1 MGTKRIQRLGGLGLL
16 AATLLGG
23 TAHADWRGAVCGWG
37 ADDCNRCVPDAV
49 AAVNGLRDHGDV
61 LGFFP
66 IGDPVTLFNHWQG
79 LQRLPAAGGRHLAVS
94 HSGTTKAF
102 TVVEMGSR
110 DTGGARFRSNR
121 LAPGSSYPATPPSS
135 ADRAIT
141 DVWLQGLGY
150 THSGGM
156 QAVGNLLAVSL
167 ESSPDG
173 ANGRIQLYDL
183 STPWSPRLLTAGQSG
198 QTKEAGTASLAK
210 LSDGAF
216 LLILGRA
223 NANNLEFYR
232 STSPDLRLE
241 TTGFTPLDTWNER
254 ELLSSISD
262 WEFGNYQNL
271 NLVTQCDG
279 TLFLVGTHL
288 DSTTGQDWVDLYRV
302 TEQNGQALLTKVA
315 KRHLYCGY
323 PSPGYDSGT
332 NRHCNLDAAGGVYV
346 DPWGQ
351 LIVYGTEHDNDG
363 PGSSVKMME
372 FRSTFPNAECESN
385 LQQAFVE
392 LYDDSDF
399 SDRGLMID
407 YPDHGKEDYSNFT
420 SIEGFNDKTSAVRYC
435 LPYGWRFR
443 LYEHSGFQGSYRE
456 LKGRGSLNL
465 NNVSFGDK
473 TSSGRFIYL
482 GY

>member
-1 MGTKRIQRLGGLGLL
+1 MNVKRIRNLGCLGLL
-16 AATLLGG
+16 ATSLLGG
-23 TAHADWRGAVCGWG
+23 SALAQWTGAACGWG

-49 AAVNGLRDHGDV
+49 GAVNGLRDHGDV

-66 IGDPVTLFNHWQG
+66 IGDPVTQFNHWQG
-79 LQRLPAAGGRHLAVS
+79 IQRLPAAGGRHLAVS

-102 TVVEMGSR
+102 TVVELGSR

-121 LAPGSSYPATPPSS
+121 LVADLSYPATSPSS

-141 DVWLQGLGY
+141 DAWFSDMDY

-156 QAVGNLLAVSL
+156 QASGNLLAVSL
-167 ESSPDG
+167 ESSPTG
-173 ANGRIQLYDL
+173 ARGRVAFYDL
-183 STPWSPRLLTAGQSG
+183 SSPSSPLRLPVSQVGTSEQ
-198 QTKEAGTASLAK
+198 AGTASLAK
-210 LSDGAF
+210 LADGRF

-223 NANNLEFYR
+223 NANDLEFYR
-232 STSPDLRLE
+232 STGTDLRSPAA
-241 TTGFTPLDTWNER
+241 GFEPLDEWNER
-254 ELLSSISD
+254 ELLSAIGD

-279 TLFLVGTHL
+279 TLFLAGTHQN
-288 DSTTGQDWVDLYRV
+288 TINGEDWVDLYRV
-302 TEQNGQALLTKVA
+302 AEQGGQAVITKVA
-315 KRHLYCGY
+315 RKHLYCGY

-332 NRHCNLDAAGGVYV
+332 NRQCNLDAAGGLYV

-351 LIVYGTEHDNDG
+351 LLVYGTEHDNDG
-363 PGSSVKMME
+363 PGGSVKMME
-372 FRSTFPNAECESN
+372 FRSTFPNPGCDSDI
-385 LQQAFVE
+385 QRAFVE

-407 YPDHGKEDYSNFT
+407 YPDSGKENYANFT

-435 LPYGWRFR
+435 LPFGWRFR
-443 LYEHSGFQGSYRE
+443 LYEHSNFGGSYKE
-456 LKGRGSLNL
+456 LKGSGSLNL
-465 NNVSFGDK
+465 NTVGFGDK

-482 GY
+482 GF